1 MRTGA
6 MRSMR
11 CHVAPRKLYGVGYLP
26 VLLLRRREAHYVPVL
41 QGVTGYATTTATEPH
56 GDEQESGLHVQASA
70 RTHTELSA
78 AR

>member
-11 CHVAPRKLYGVGYLP
+11 CYVDKRKLYGFGYLP
-26 VLLLRRREAHYVPVL
+26 LLRRREAHYMPGL
-41 QGVTGYATTTATEPH
+41 QGTTACEMTTATEPH
-56 GDEQESGLHVQASA
+56 EQEQKSGMQVQASA
-70 RTHTELSA
+70 RAHAELPT